1 MLFNKYHQSVVN
13 FMLQNKRK
21 SRFKF
26 GKVTKVNKYKFQ
38 NHAMKTQIAMNTNVK
53 IHHKNFKEN
62 KYQQSAPFLFSN
74 KVFYVR

>member
-1 MLFNKYHQSVVN
+1 MLFNKYHQRVVN

-53 IHHKNFKEN
+53 YIIKSLKKTIF
-62 KYQQSAPFLFSN
+62 
-74 KVFYVR
+74 